1 VNAPHPEETHSLD
14 APSTPPAQPSDEDPI
29 GLTEEELEL
38 VKAAVNGRS
47 HAEPASA
54 DVFNASAAMPD
65 PAPPPPAVAEAPAAA
80 EQPAA
85 AQPPAARRSLFGP
98 SPATPAE
105 AIALQPVAPQ
115 PLPEAEPVEASR
127 GRMRQAWDEIQMA
140 FPRLMGQPA
149 YMRPRS
155 LFSPA
160 ERPFDPDDLP
170 LEAERS
176 EDDRRTAEILA
187 TSAGTKERDGGG
199 RGWRSVTRLLRLGD

>member
-47 HAEPASA
+47 HAEPARA
-54 DVFNASAAMPD
+54 DVFNASAATPQAAEP
-65 PAPPPPAVAEAPAAA
+65 PAPAP
-80 EQPAA
+80 
-85 AQPPAARRSLFGP
+85 SLFGP
-98 SPATPAE
+98 SPATLAE
-105 AIALQPVAPQ
+105 AFVPQ
-115 PLPEAEPVEASR
+115 PLPDDEPVEASG
-127 GRMRQAWDEIQMA
+127 GRMRQAWDQIQMA

>member
-54 DVFNASAAMPD
+54 ALFSA
-65 PAPPPPAVAEAPAAA
+65 PAAIPEHAAQPAVAEPPAAA

-98 SPATPAE
+98 SPATSAE
-105 AIALQPVAPQ
+105 AIAPQPVAPQ

-176 EDDRRTAEILA
+176 EDDRRAAEILA
-187 TSAGTKERDGGG
+187 TSAGTKERADGGG

>member
-14 APSTPPAQPSDEDPI
+14 APSPQSAQSSDDDPI
-29 GLTEEELEL
+29 LTEEELEL

-54 DVFNASAAMPD
+54 DVLSASAAKPRR
-65 PAPPPPAVAEAPAAA
+65 AA
-80 EQPAA
+80 
-85 AQPPAARRSLFGP
+85 RSLFGP
-98 SPATPAE
+98 SSRSPAE
-105 AIALQPVAPQ
+105 AIAPQ
-115 PLPEAEPVEASR
+115 PFPEAEPVEASG
-127 GRMRQAWDEIQMA
+127 GRMRQAWDQIQMA

-155 LFSPA
+155 MFSPA

-176 EDDRRTAEILA
+176 EDDRRAAEILA
-187 TSAGTKERDGGG
+187 TSAGTKERGDGGG